1 MNHTPMANHLRK
13 RRVRRQHGT
22 QAGILRF
29 CSVRTLHILVLAGV
43 ALMFV
48 GYLAMNTQAA
58 TKGFAIKSLERRIS
72 ALKDE
77 QKKLGIAAIAHQ
89 SMDIIDAEIKTL
101 GMVPVTY
108 VDYVSAVPAAM
119 AVR

>member
-13 RRVRRQHGT
+13 RRARRQHGT
-22 QAGILRF
+22 QVGILRF
-29 CSVRTLHILVLAGV
+29 CDVRTVHVLVLVGV

-48 GYLAMNTQAA
+48 AYLAMNTQAA
-58 TKGFAIKSLERRIS
+58 TKGFSIKSLERRIS
-72 ALKDE
+72 VLKDA
-77 QKKLGIAAIAHQ
+77 QKKLGIEAIAHQ
-89 SMDIIDAEIKTL
+89 SMDTIDAGIKTL

-108 VDYVSAVPAAM
+108 VDYVSAAPATI

>member
-1 MNHTPMANHLRK
+1 M
-13 RRVRRQHGT
+13 
-22 QAGILRF
+22 RF
-29 CSVRTLHILVLAGV
+29 CDVRTLHILVLVGV

-58 TKGFAIKSLERRIS
+58 TKGFLIKSLDRRIS
-72 ALKDE
+72 VLKDE
-77 QKKLGIAAIAHQ
+77 QKRLGIEAIAYQ
-89 SMDIIDAEIKTL
+89 SMDVIDAGIKSL

-108 VDYVSAVPAAM
+108 VDYVSAVPATM